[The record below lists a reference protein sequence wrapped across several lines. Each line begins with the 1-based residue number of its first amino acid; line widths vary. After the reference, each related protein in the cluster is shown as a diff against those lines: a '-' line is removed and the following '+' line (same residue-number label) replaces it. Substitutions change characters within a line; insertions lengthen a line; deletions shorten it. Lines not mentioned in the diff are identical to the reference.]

1 MKTVSWIWF
10 WYFLIGFISG
20 GCFVSLRHYLR
31 KKAIRLAWYE
41 WILSLLAFVFFIVM
55 VQTFIASMAEGEH
68 RAAWMSVVFLGV
80 PMVLTAVGTY
90 RSVHAR
96 LKRE

>member
-1 MKTVSWIWF
+1 MRTVSWIWF
-10 WYFLIGFISG
+10 WYFLIGFVSG
-20 GCFVSLRHYLR
+20 GGFVSLRHHLK

-41 WILSLLAFVFFIVM
+41 WILCFLAFVFFIVM
-55 VQTFIASMAEGEH
+55 VQTFIASMIEGEP

-80 PMVLTAVGTY
+80 PMVLIAVGTY

-96 LKRE
+96 LKRG